1 MEGRTLKRLFALSCA
16 FYLLIGITSVVL
28 GALLPVLLPYY
39 GLGYSDGGLLLFLQ
53 FFGFLVGVLFSPFMA
68 LHIGRKSMLSIALV
82 SIVAGYAILGVL
94 PSWTWVIV
102 MTIWVGF
109 GSGIIESSIG
119 AFTIEFTEEQKAV
132 AMSKLDVY
140 FALGALLIP
149 AVVSLYIWLGVWY
162 LTFYTI
168 SLLTFILGLF
178 WITMPT
184 SSSSHLIQADL
195 QTSERSVE
203 QARYSVQ
210 HRVLLGIFIVFFFV
224 YMGLELGLMNFLP
237 SILIETL
244 QIRESVASLGVS
256 ILWIAMII
264 GRMFSGK
271 IAESAGYIPFLLWSG
286 IGTFCFLVAMAF
298 VSSQWATYLLIFG
311 AGLFMSGLFCIA
323 LVYAN
328 VLIPGMTERT
338 TSILIASGGI
348 GGAVLQY
355 VTGWSMSE
363 WSVTATL
370 WILAA
375 FSLILL
381 LAVIFSYLWNS
392 RSRRVVD
399 SLVHQGKEG

>member
-1 MEGRTLKRLFALSCA
+1 MKRLFALSCA
-16 FYLLIGITSVVL
+16 FYLLIGVTSVVL
-28 GALLPVLLPYY
+28 GALLPILLPHY
-39 GLGYSDGGLLLFLQ
+39 GRGYSDGGLLLFLQ
-53 FFGFLVGVLFSPFMA
+53 FSGFLVGVLLSPFMA

-82 SIVAGYAILGVL
+82 SIVAGYAFLGVL

-149 AVVSLYIWLGVWY
+149 AVVSLYIWFGMWH

-168 SLLTFILGLF
+168 SLLAFILGLF
-178 WITMPT
+178 WLTMPA
-184 SSSSHLIQADL
+184 SASSHLTQADL
-195 QTSERSVE
+195 RTSERSVE
-203 QARYSVQ
+203 QARYSGQ

-244 QIRESVASLGVS
+244 QLRESVASLGVS

-264 GRMFSGK
+264 GRMFSGR
-271 IAESAGYIPFLLWSG
+271 IAESSGYIPFLLWSA

-381 LAVIFSYLWNS
+381 LGVILSHLWNGRGS
-392 RSRRVVD
+392 RVVD

>member
-1 MEGRTLKRLFALSCA
+1 MKRLFALSCA

-381 LAVIFSYLWNS
+381 LAVIFSHLWNG
-392 RSRRVVD
+392 RSRRLVD

>member
-1 MEGRTLKRLFALSCA
+1 MKRLFALSCA

-271 IAESAGYIPFLLWSG
+271 IAESTGYIPFLLWSG

>member
-1 MEGRTLKRLFALSCA
+1 MKRLFALSCA
-16 FYLLIGITSVVL
+16 FYLLIGVTSVFL
-28 GALLPVLLPYY
+28 GALLPVLLPHY
-39 GLGYSDGGLLLFLQ
+39 GRGYSDGGLLLFLQ
-53 FFGFLVGVLFSPFMA
+53 FFGFLVGVLLSPLMA

-82 SIVAGYAILGVL
+82 SILVACAILGLL
-94 PSWTWVIV
+94 PSWTWAIV

-149 AVVSLYIWLGVWY
+149 AIVSLYIWLGMWY

-168 SLLTFILGLF
+168 SLLTLIIALF
-178 WITMPT
+178 WLTMPA
-184 SSSSHLIQADL
+184 SSSSHLTQADL

-203 QARYSVQ
+203 QARYSGQ
-210 HRVLLGIFIVFFFV
+210 HRLLLGIFIVFFFV

-244 QIRESVASLGVS
+244 QLRESVASLGVS
-256 ILWIAMII
+256 MLWIAMII
-264 GRMFSGK
+264 GRMFSGR
-271 IAESAGYIPFLLWSG
+271 IAESSGYIPFLLWSV
-286 IGTFCFLVAMAF
+286 IGTFCFLVAMVF
-298 VSSQWATYLLIFG
+298 VTNQWATYLLIFG

-348 GGAVLQY
+348 GGSVLQY
-355 VTGWSMSE
+355 VIGWSMSE
-363 WSVTATL
+363 WPVTVTL
-370 WILAA
+370 WILGA

-381 LAVIFSYLWNS
+381 LAVILSHLWNG
-392 RSRRVVD
+392 RSSRVVG
-399 SLVHQGKEG
+399 SLGHQGKEG

>member
-1 MEGRTLKRLFALSCA
+1 MKRLFALSCA

-39 GLGYSDGGLLLFLQ
+39 GRGYSDGGLLLFLQ

-82 SIVAGYAILGVL
+82 SIVAGYAFLGVL

-149 AVVSLYIWLGVWY
+149 ALVSLYIWLGMWY

-178 WITMPT
+178 WITMPA
-184 SSSSHLIQADL
+184 SSASHLIQADL

-381 LAVIFSYLWNS
+381 LAVILSHLWND

>member
-1 MEGRTLKRLFALSCA
+1 MKRLFALSCA
-16 FYLLIGITSVVL
+16 FYLLIGVTSVLL
-28 GALLPVLLPYY
+28 GALLPVLLPHY
-39 GLGYSDGGLLLFLQ
+39 GRGYSDGGLLLFLQ
-53 FFGFLVGVLFSPFMA
+53 FFGFLVGVLLSPLMA
-68 LHIGRKSMLSIALV
+68 LHIGRKSVLSIALV
-82 SIVAGYAILGVL
+82 SILTACAILGLL

-149 AVVSLYIWLGVWY
+149 AVVSLYIWLGMWY

-168 SLLTFILGLF
+168 SLLTLIIALF
-178 WITMPT
+178 WLTMPA
-184 SSSSHLIQADL
+184 SSSSHLAQADL
-195 QTSERSVE
+195 RTSERSVE
-203 QARYSVQ
+203 QARYSGQ
-210 HRVLLGIFIVFFFV
+210 HRMLLGIFIVFFFV

-244 QIRESVASLGVS
+244 QLRESVASLGVS
-256 ILWIAMII
+256 LLWIAMII
-264 GRMFSGK
+264 GRMFSGR
-271 IAESAGYIPFLLWSG
+271 IAESSGYIPFLLWSV
-286 IGTFCFLVAMAF
+286 IGTFCFLVAMVF
-298 VSSQWATYLLIFG
+298 VTNQWATYLLVFG

-328 VLIPGMTERT
+328 MLIPGMTERT

-348 GGAVLQY
+348 GGSVLQY
-355 VTGWSMSE
+355 VIGWSMSE
-363 WSVTATL
+363 WPVTATL
-370 WILAA
+370 WILGA

-381 LAVIFSYLWNS
+381 LAVILSHLWNG
-392 RSRRVVD
+392 RSSRVVE
-399 SLVHQGKEG
+399 SLGHQGKEG